1 LNTKKLAFTIMMG
14 ALGSCLFL
22 ISQIGQIIPGAVAID
37 LSLLAVFIAGI
48 YAGPK
53 SGFFTG
59 LIAGILPG
67 ILFGPMGT
75 GGALGLIALPLGKS
89 FTGLTIGLLANGFK
103 IHSIDKNVHRAILG
117 IPTTLLAYI
126 PEGVFTCVYFIALL
140 PLFLDITIAN
150 AIVVTIMT
158 KAVIEVAAMSII
170 IAILLYNKPFNKFIA
185 AYFDQTTKNQSINQ

>member
-1 LNTKKLAFTIMMG
+1 MG

-37 LSLLAVFIAGI
+37 LSILAVFIAGI

-75 GGALGLIALPLGKS
+75 GGALGLIALPIGKS
-89 FTGLTIGLLANGFK
+89 FTGLTIGLLATGFK
-103 IHSIDKNVHRAILG
+103 IHSIDKKAHKAILG
-117 IPTTLLAYI
+117 IPITLLAYI
-126 PEGVFTCVYFIALL
+126 PEGVFTCFYFLALL

-158 KAVIEVAAMSII
+158 KAVIEVVAMSII
-170 IAILLYNKPFNKFIA
+170 IAILLYNKSLNKFITT
-185 AYFDQTTKNQSINQ
+185 YFNTTTKNQTIKQ